1 MLLLTRILFSLRITV
16 QDAASRTVR
25 VVETSCDDRAPVL
38 TFVKPDRG
46 NRDLQWVRFLHA
58 VFGMDRRALARPQRV
73 LVVEDSAD
81 IRGLWRMWLTF
92 SGFLVDEAS
101 NGSEAITL
109 ARSTP
114 PDLVLMDLC
123 MPVMDG
129 VEAIRLLR
137 ADAATSEVPIVVITA
152 QGTDES
158 AQRAAEA
165 GADAYVD
172 KPVMP
177 DELLQHMR
185 DAFNRK
191 LARPAAG
198 MVRSAQRA
206 VRTGITY

>member
-1 MLLLTRILFSLRITV
+1 
-16 QDAASRTVR
+16 
-25 VVETSCDDRAPVL
+25 
-38 TFVKPDRG
+38 
-46 NRDLQWVRFLHA
+46 
-58 VFGMDRRALARPQRV
+58 
-73 LVVEDSAD
+73 
-81 IRGLWRMWLTF
+81 MWLTF
-92 SGFLVDEAS
+92 SGFVVDEAA
-101 NGSEAITL
+101 NGADALAL
-109 ARSTP
+109 ARDKR

-129 VEAIRLLR
+129 VEAIKALR
-137 ADAATSEVPIVVITA
+137 ADSPTAQVPIIVITA

-191 LARPAAG
+191 RNQPVTE
-198 MVRSAQRA
+198 MVRA
-206 VRTGITY
+206 VPRGFRTGVNF

>member
-1 MLLLTRILFSLRITV
+1 
-16 QDAASRTVR
+16 
-25 VVETSCDDRAPVL
+25 
-38 TFVKPDRG
+38 
-46 NRDLQWVRFLHA
+46 
-58 VFGMDRRALARPQRV
+58 
-73 LVVEDSAD
+73 
-81 IRGLWRMWLTF
+81 MWLTF
-92 SGFLVDEAS
+92 SGFLIDEAS
-101 NGSEAITL
+101 NGADAVTL
-109 ARSTP
+109 ARNRR

-129 VEAIRLLR
+129 VEAIRALR
-137 ADAATSEVPIVVITA
+137 ADSSMAGVPIIVITA

-191 LARPAAG
+191 RVPMTE
-198 MVRSAQRA
+198 MVRSVPRG
-206 VRTGITY
+206 VRKGVTF

>member
-1 MLLLTRILFSLRITV
+1 MGVGWILQAFF
-16 QDAASRTVR
+16 
-25 VVETSCDDRAPVL
+25 C
-38 TFVKPDRG
+38 
-46 NRDLQWVRFLHA
+46 
-58 VFGMDRRALARPQRV
+58 MDRRALARPQRV

-101 NGSEAITL
+101 NGAEAVTV
-109 ARSTP
+109 ARDRR

-129 VEAIRLLR
+129 VEAIKVLR
-137 ADAATSEVPIVVITA
+137 ADSSTAGVPIVVITA

-158 AQRAAEA
+158 ARRAAEA

-177 DELLQHMR
+177 EELLQHMR

-191 LARPAAG
+191 RMPMTG
-198 MVRSAQRA
+198 MVRSVPRA
-206 VRTGITY
+206 VRKGVTF